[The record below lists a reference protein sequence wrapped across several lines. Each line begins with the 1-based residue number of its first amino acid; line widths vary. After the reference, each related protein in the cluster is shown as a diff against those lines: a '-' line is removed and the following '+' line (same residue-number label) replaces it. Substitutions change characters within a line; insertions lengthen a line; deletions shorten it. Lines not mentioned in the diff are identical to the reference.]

1 MRKLFTTILGAAML
15 VCCVAAANAADKY
28 PPGPGGTCLDSVSI
42 ARIQNPAALCH
53 PATLDTVLGV
63 AGIITGF
70 DAKASAYSFYIQNR
84 ANLGVPANAHYTG
97 INIFTGATNYNSA
110 PFSLALGDSVVVYG
124 TTQEF
129 PPTDGETEIEGPDV
143 VQGTNDIVIRK
154 VSSGVPLPAFITG
167 TTNTFRYL
175 PTNPNGELY
184 EGMLV
189 RIPTAMR
196 VARTSLTG
204 GQIPFNSFMLVNQ
217 VGSAVDSVL
226 IDGNTLATF
235 TPPAL
240 GTTVGSV
247 QGIMNQRASGGASSY
262 RIQLRDGNDIVVA
275 TPPNLI
281 DAFPIADNVV
291 RVLFDRNITLAS
303 AENEANYSLASLG
316 TINLATQ
323 INGGTVDLNVTNGL
337 VDGDVEGVTVNG
349 VVASSSGI
357 AMTTPQSRSFV
368 NGVVDPSVVQAA
380 DPAALAGSPCEDRSR
395 YAGVGTSFGTLRVA
409 VRGVS
414 TGKFGSLY
422 YLEGASGGVRNGLSV
437 FGPSQPLTEGH
448 RFLVVGF
455 VQEFGTGAANGRE
468 TEIVSTIYIVDEGVA
483 ASPAPLVETIGA
495 LADTTCDNASPQLFS
510 HLATGED
517 YEGVLVKVRG
527 RITEERNAGD
537 GFFLAGEYGVY
548 SDTILVSNSNS
559 SYTFNPDS
567 ADVVSITGIVA
578 SNSAS
583 SRRFRIL
590 PRSNADI
597 IVLGNNTGVEGQPRS
612 LQFAVSPNPARIARM
627 SFALPVEANVDLAIY
642 DLSGRKITT
651 VLKGRLDAGNYSR
664 EWSGLDS
671 RGKSVGAGMYFYKL
685 RVNDEV
691 RTVRGIKL
699 N

>member
-1 MRKLFTTILGAAML
+1 MRKLFVTFIGAAML
-15 VCCVAAANAADKY
+15 VCCVSAANAADKY
-28 PPGPGGTCLDSVSI
+28 PPGPGGTCPDSVKI
-42 ARIQNPAALCH
+42 FRIQNPAALCH

-63 AGIITGF
+63 GGIITGF

-84 ANLGVPANAHYTG
+84 ANLAVASNAHYTG

-129 PPTDGETEIEGPDV
+129 PATDGETEIEGPDD
-143 VQGTNDIVIRK
+143 VQGTNAIVIRK

-189 RIPTAMR
+189 RIPTSLR
-196 VARTSLTG
+196 VARTSATG
-204 GQIPFNSFMLVNQ
+204 GQMPFNSFMAVNN

-226 IDGNTLATF
+226 IDGNTLTTF
-235 TPPAL
+235 ASPAL
-240 GTTVGSV
+240 GTIVASV
-247 QGIMNQRASGGASSY
+247 QGIMHQRASGGGSSY
-262 RIQLRDGNDIVVA
+262 RIQLRDGNDINVQ
-275 TPPNLI
+275 TSPNLN
-281 DAFPIADNVV
+281 DAFAIADNVI
-291 RVLFDRNITLAS
+291 RVEFDRNVTLAS
-303 AENEANYSLASLG
+303 AENEGNYSLSSLG
-316 TINLATQ
+316 TVNLATQ
-323 INGGTVDLNVTNGL
+323 VDGNTVDLTVTNGL
-337 VDGDVEGVTVNG
+337 VDGDIEGVTVNG
-349 VVASSSGI
+349 IVSSSSGI
-357 AMTTPQSRSFV
+357 AMTTPQSRDLV
-368 NGVVDPSVVQAA
+368 NGVVDPSVAQAA
-380 DPAALAGSPCEDRSR
+380 DPAALAGSPCQDRSR
-395 YAGVGTSFGTLRVA
+395 YAGVGTSFGTSRIS

-422 YLEGASGGVRNGLSV
+422 YLEGASGGVRNGIAV
-437 FGPSQPLTEGH
+437 FGPSQPLTVGH
-448 RFLVVGF
+448 QFLVVGLIT
-455 VQEFGTGAANGRE
+455 EFGTGAANGRE
-468 TEIVSTIYIVDEGVA
+468 TEIVSTVYIVDEGLA
-483 ASPAPLVETIGA
+483 ASPAPLVDTIGA
-495 LADTTCDNASPQLFS
+495 LADTTCDNTSPQLFS

-527 RITEERNAGD
+527 RITEERLPGE

-548 SDTILVSNSNS
+548 SDTILVQNSNS
-559 SYTFNPDS
+559 SYTFDPDS
-567 ADVVSITGIVA
+567 AAVISVTGIVA

-597 IVLGNNTGVEGQPRS
+597 IVLGDNTGVEGKPRS
-612 LQFAVSPNPARIARM
+612 IQFAVSPNPARIARM
-627 SFALPVEANVDLAIY
+627 SFALPTEANVDLAIY